1 MLDWLRRA
9 RRALLA
15 KLGRRG
21 QQRRTPFQF
30 TKLPRHSPD
39 VNHYA
44 PSSTALVLREELVLA
59 SSGVQMGAWAA
70 GSK

>member
-1 MLDWLRRA
+1 MLV
-9 RRALLA
+9 LA
-15 KLGRRG
+15 ELGEGGLNVRNPAYLNK
-21 QQRRTPFQF
+21 TY
-30 TKLPRHSPD
+30 LARHSPD

-44 PSSTALVLREELVLA
+44 PSSTALVLSEELVLA